1 MSDSNP
7 DVTNPYV
14 WVQIEVPRAVFGPL
28 SHALLEYRLY
38 IGASRRPA
46 EPQFEPRRKE
56 SLRLGSNR
64 GAKRGGSLQTLYWD
78 VKATS
83 GAPI

>member
-7 DVTNPYV
+7 DVRNPYV
-14 WVQIEVPRAVFGPL
+14 WEEPSFGPL

-38 IGASRRPA
+38 IGASRLLA

-64 GAKRGGSLQTLYWD
+64 GDRRGVFWATISRFVGTQTLY
-78 VKATS
+78 
-83 GAPI
+83 